1 MRRIEAINFI
11 IREILLDKIR
21 KEKFKNASFAK
32 INLCE
37 MLVFLPWQK
46 FDFTKIK
53 RLKESVGEAK

>member
-11 IREILLDKIR
+11 IREILLDKI

-37 MLVFLPWQK
+37 MLVFLSLQK
-46 FDFTKIK
+46 FVFTKIK